1 MTPDAALL
9 QAILTDPSDDLPRLA
24 CADWCEE
31 HGHTDRANF
40 IRAQLAL
47 FHGPRGYRTEEECPR
62 SLRRHWREDRDLYRR
77 VEEQCKPGPDQI
89 AQDLFGKP
97 SAEVEF
103 EFTVDFERGFLF
115 RIETTQAAFLEHA
128 ERIFRRCPVEWVVL
142 TDRMPEQTMGGEES
156 QHLWVRVPADAADFW
171 FTDRLDTVRPE
182 LWGLLEGGTPGVIR
196 QGWRDF
202 GSWLA
207 YPSPANAHAD
217 LSRACVRYG
226 RRLVGLPDLWQ
237 PARPPA

>member
-24 CADWCEE
+24 YADWCEE

-47 FHGPRGYRTEEECPR
+47 FHGPRGYKTEQECPR
-62 SLRRHWREDRDLYRR
+62 SLRHHWREDRDLYRR

-128 ERIFRRCPVEWVVL
+128 ERIFRRCPVEWAVL
-142 TDRMPEQTMGGEES
+142 TDREPDESSIAEES
-156 QHLWVRVPADAADFW
+156 RYIWICSPADAGHFW
-171 FTDRLDTVRPE
+171 FSDRYDTIRPE
-182 LWGLLEGGTPGVIR
+182 LWDCFEGRSGAP
-196 QGWRDF
+196 QGSGGFEFWRE
-202 GSWLA
+202 
-207 YPSPANAHAD
+207 YPSPASAHAD
-217 LSRACVRYG
+217 LSRACVRHG
-226 RRLVGLPDLWQ
+226 RRLAGLPDLWQ
-237 PARPPA
+237 PPRPTA

>member
-1 MTPDAALL
+1 MHDHPALL
-9 QAILTDPSDDLPRLA
+9 QAILHDPLDDLPRLA
-24 CADWCEE
+24 YADWCEE
-31 HGHTDRANF
+31 QGHTDRANF

-47 FHGPRGYRTEEECPR
+47 FHGPRGYKTEQECPR
-62 SLRRHWREDRDLYRR
+62 SLRHHWREDRELYRR
-77 VEEQCKPGPDQI
+77 VEEQCKPSPDQI

-142 TDRMPEQTMGGEES
+142 TDREPFLS
-156 QHLWVRVPADAADFW
+156 
-171 FTDRLDTVRPE
+171 TDRAGEGRYYWIAEKDRTVDHPNNPDSRLFALCE
-182 LWGLLEGGTPGVIR
+182 GRRLQASASVGLL
-196 QGWRDF
+196 
-202 GSWLA
+202 S

-226 RRLVGLPDLWQ
+226 RRLVGLPDLWTLPRD
-237 PARPPA
+237 PA